1 MSNQQLRLKRSGTPG
16 KRPTLSDLQLG
27 EIALNT
33 YDGDLFAIKDTSGV
47 GIATTVTNLTPWN
60 ENFGGTK
67 IEYPNDVSIG
77 GSAKVSG
84 ILTASA
90 FSGNGSNLTGLTAG
104 QVGALAG
111 ISVREE
117 GFVVGTAG
125 SVGDVNFVG
134 KNVTVTA
141 SGIGATVTI
150 SDSTV
155 VTNVLYVTA
164 DGNDNNSGR
173 SLNDAKRTVGAALTL
188 ASASTTIKVFSGNY
202 SENNPLIMP
211 EQVSIVGDSLREVSL
226 IPQNANADFIY
237 VGQGNYISDVS
248 FTGTLN
254 EGKAVI
260 AFNPNKPSF
269 VNQGPYI
276 RNCTNFVANSI
287 GMKIDGNAVI
297 GDTKAMNVDSY
308 TQYNQGGIGVSI
320 SNNGYAQLV
329 SIFTICNDQ
338 SIVCVSG
345 GQCDLTNSNSS
356 FGRLGLVA
364 DGVGAQSFIGT
375 VTTNAAADSDSFTI
389 NVDTPTLN
397 VNNAVYDNT
406 VGLVTITT
414 STNHNFNAGQEVE
427 IRNLLFE
434 CTPGGSTATFPS
446 GNYGNIFTV
455 NATEASNQFSAYIGV
470 STLSHTY
477 VSSGIVSS
485 FVPRPYD
492 GLVTYFDEVY
502 NTISEVVITNGGSGY
517 GNTPPTVTFDA
528 PSESWGI
535 TATGVARLTNGI
547 VTGVDIVSSGR
558 GYTSQPSVT
567 FSAPNS
573 GSTATGT
580 ATTLPTYY
588 VINSATPIVSG
599 ITTITLSEEV
609 PFSVG
614 TGATAHFFQQSK
626 ILASSH
632 AFEYIGSGNN
642 ISQAIPRRGGVAVQE
657 NEIKNLN
664 GGLVVFTSTDQA
676 GNFRIGEGVV
686 INQQDGS
693 ISGDA
698 YQRSLFANITPYILA
713 LGGNI

>member
-33 YDGDLFAIKDTSGV
+33 YDSDLFAIKDTGGV

-77 GSAKVSG
+77 SSVEVSG
-84 ILTASA
+84 IVTAQS
-90 FSGNGSNLTGLTAG
+90 FSGDGSNLTGLTAG

-111 ISVREE
+111 FSVREE

-125 SVGDVNFVG
+125 NVGDVNFVG
-134 KNVTVTA
+134 KTVTA
-141 SGIGATVTI
+141 TASGVGATVTI
-150 SDSTV
+150 TDSSII
-155 VTNVLYVTA
+155 TNVLYVTE
-164 DGNDNNSGR
+164 DGNDNNNGR
-173 SLNDAKRTVGAALTL
+173 SLTEAKRTVGAALTL

-226 IPQNANADFIY
+226 TPQNANEDFIY

-338 SIVCVSG
+338 SIVCVNG

-375 VTTNAAADSDSFTI
+375 VTTSAAADTDTFTI
-389 NVDTPTLN
+389 NVDVPTLN
-397 VNNAVYDNT
+397 VNNAVYDNN

-414 STNHNFNAGQEVE
+414 SSNHNFNAGQEVE

-434 CTPGGSTATFPS
+434 CNPGESTATFPS

-455 NATEASNQFSAYIGV
+455 NAIEAPNQFSAYIGV

-492 GLVTYFDEVY
+492 GLVSYFDEVY

-547 VTGVDIVSSGR
+547 VTEVEIISSGR

-567 FSAPNS
+567 FSAPSS
-573 GSTATGT
+573 GVTATGT

-599 ITTITLSEEV
+599 ITTISLSDEV

-614 TGATAHFFQQSK
+614 VGMTVHFFQQSK

-642 ISQAIPRRGGVAVQE
+642 ISQAIPRRGGVSVQE

>member
-1 MSNQQLRLKRSGTPG
+1 MTNQQLRLKRSGTPG

-27 EIALNT
+27 EMLLNT
-33 YDGDLFAIKDTSGV
+33 YDSDLFAIKDTGGV

-77 GSAKVSG
+77 SSAVVSG

-150 SDSTV
+150 NDSSV

-164 DGNDNNSGR
+164 DGNDGNSGR
-173 SLNDAKRTVGAALTL
+173 AMTDAKRTVGAALTL

-211 EQVSIVGDSLREVSL
+211 EQVSIVGDSLREVL
-226 IPQNANADFIY
+226 TPQNANADFIY

-338 SIVCVSG
+338 SIVCLNG
-345 GQCDLTNSNSS
+345 GQCDSNK
-356 FGRLGLVA
+356 L
-364 DGVGAQSFIGT
+364 
-375 VTTNAAADSDSFTI
+375 
-389 NVDTPTLN
+389 
-397 VNNAVYDNT
+397 
-406 VGLVTITT
+406 
-414 STNHNFNAGQEVE
+414 
-427 IRNLLFE
+427 
-434 CTPGGSTATFPS
+434 
-446 GNYGNIFTV
+446 
-455 NATEASNQFSAYIGV
+455 QF
-470 STLSHTY
+470 
-477 VSSGIVSS
+477 
-485 FVPRPYD
+485 
-492 GLVTYFDEVY
+492 
-502 NTISEVVITNGGSGY
+502 
-517 GNTPPTVTFDA
+517 
-528 PSESWGI
+528 
-535 TATGVARLTNGI
+535 
-547 VTGVDIVSSGR
+547 
-558 GYTSQPSVT
+558 
-567 FSAPNS
+567 
-573 GSTATGT
+573 
-580 ATTLPTYY
+580 
-588 VINSATPIVSG
+588 
-599 ITTITLSEEV
+599 
-609 PFSVG
+609 
-614 TGATAHFFQQSK
+614 FFW
-626 ILASSH
+626 
-632 AFEYIGSGNN
+632 
-642 ISQAIPRRGGVAVQE
+642 
-657 NEIKNLN
+657 
-664 GGLVVFTSTDQA
+664 
-676 GNFRIGEGVV
+676 
-686 INQQDGS
+686 
-693 ISGDA
+693 
-698 YQRSLFANITPYILA
+698 
-713 LGGNI
+713 

>member
-1 MSNQQLRLKRSGTPG
+1 MANQQLRLKRSGTPG

-33 YDGDLFAIKDTSGV
+33 YDGDLFAIKNTDGV
-47 GIATTVTNLTPWN
+47 GIATTVTNITPWN

-67 IEYPNDVSIG
+67 IEYPNDVSV
-77 GSAKVSG
+77 GSNLEITG

-90 FSGNGSNLTGLTAG
+90 FSGNGSNLIGLTAG

-111 ISVREE
+111 FSVREE

-141 SGIGATVTI
+141 SGVGATVTI
-150 SDSTV
+150 ADASV

-164 DGNDNNSGR
+164 DGNDNNSGTAI
-173 SLNDAKRTVGAALTL
+173 NDAKRTVGAALTL

-226 IPQNANADFIY
+226 TPQNANEDFIY

-276 RNCTNFVANSI
+276 RNCTNFVTNSI

-375 VTTNAAADSDSFTI
+375 VTTSAAADSDTFTI
-389 NVDTPTLN
+389 NVDAPTLN
-397 VNNAVYDNT
+397 VNNAVYDNN

-414 STNHNFNAGQEVE
+414 SASHNFNVGQEVE

-434 CTPGGSTATFPS
+434 CNPGESTASFPS

-455 NATEASNQFSAYIGV
+455 NSVEAVNQFSAYIGV

-485 FVPRPYD
+485 YVPRPYD
-492 GLVTYFDEVY
+492 GLVSYFDEVY

-535 TATGVARLTNGI
+535 TATGIARLTNGI
-547 VTGVDIVSSGR
+547 VTEVEMVSSGR

-567 FSAPNS
+567 FSAPSS
-573 GSTATGT
+573 GVTATGT
-580 ATTLPTYY
+580 AKTLPTYY

-599 ITTITLSEEV
+599 ITTISLSDEV

-614 TGATAHFFQQSK
+614 VGMTVHFFQQSK

-642 ISQAIPRRGGVAVQE
+642 ISQAIPRRGGVSVQE